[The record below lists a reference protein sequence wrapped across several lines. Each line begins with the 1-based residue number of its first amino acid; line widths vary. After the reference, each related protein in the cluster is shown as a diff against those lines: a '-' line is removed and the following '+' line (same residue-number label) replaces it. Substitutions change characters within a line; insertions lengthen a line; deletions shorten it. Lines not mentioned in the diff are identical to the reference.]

1 MITATNATK
10 RFEDITAVDHI
21 CAEVKDGSVY
31 GLIGSNGAGKSTFLR
46 MLAGILQPD
55 EGTVQID
62 GKDIFENIAMKE
74 RFFFISDEQ
83 FFFPNS
89 TPKEMKNYYKRFYSK
104 FDEARYRKLMN
115 GFGLDENR
123 KLRTF
128 SKGMKKQVSVI
139 CGVCS
144 GTDYLFC
151 DETFDGLDPVV
162 RQTVKSLFAE
172 DVADRGLTP
181 IIASHNLRELEDIC
195 DHVGLL
201 HRGGILFS
209 RDLDDMKLG
218 MYKMQCIF
226 PNPLPDS
233 AWEGFDILHKEQR
246 GSLYTITA
254 RGSREELLALGKQV
268 FDEVKAAITPEA
280 QQVITDNLGSF
291 DKYLTAVIEDA
302 VLHIKNEDPYL
313 TLSGELLD
321 GVTIGGAEDGVS
333 RR

>member
-62 GKDIFENIAMKE
+62 GADIFENIAMKE

-209 RDLDDMKLG
+209 RELEDMKLG
-218 MYKMQCIF
+218 IHKVQCAFSDEHTKEDFAPLEVLRFEKRGNLCTLTVRGDEETIMRTVYEKLPLFAELIPLTLEEIF
-226 PNPLPDS
+226 IS
-233 AWEGFDILHKEQR
+233 E
-246 GSLYTITA
+246 T
-254 RGSREELLALGKQV
+254 
-268 FDEVKAAITPEA
+268 EVKGY
-280 QQVITDNLGSF
+280 DLKS
-291 DKYLTAVIEDA
+291 
-302 VLHIKNEDPYL
+302 
-313 TLSGELLD
+313 LLF
-321 GVTIGGAEDGVS
+321 
-333 RR
+333 

>member
-62 GKDIFENIAMKE
+62 GADIFENIAMKE

-128 SKGMKKQVSVI
+128 SKGMKKQISVI

-254 RGSREELLALGKQV
+254 RGSREDLLARVNALNPT
-268 FDEVKAAITPEA
+268 FCEMLP
-280 QQVITDNLGSF
+280 
-291 DKYLTAVIEDA
+291 
-302 VLHIKNEDPYL
+302 L
-313 TLSGELLD
+313 TLEEIFINETEVAGYDVKKLLF
-321 GVTIGGAEDGVS
+321 
-333 RR
+333 

>member
-31 GLIGSNGAGKSTFLR
+31 GLIGSNGAGKSTVLR

-62 GKDIFENIAMKE
+62 GEDIFENIAMKE

-151 DETFDGLDPVV
+151 DETFANRLFLRSRPGRSPDGKEPVC
-162 RQTVKSLFAE
+162 
-172 DVADRGLTP
+172 RGCSGQRSD
-181 IIASHNLRELEDIC
+181 AH
-195 DHVGLL
+195 
-201 HRGGILFS
+201 HR
-209 RDLDDMKLG
+209 
-218 MYKMQCIF
+218 
-226 PNPLPDS
+226 
-233 AWEGFDILHKEQR
+233 
-246 GSLYTITA
+246 
-254 RGSREELLALGKQV
+254 LAQP
-268 FDEVKAAITPEA
+268 A
-280 QQVITDNLGSF
+280 
-291 DKYLTAVIEDA
+291 
-302 VLHIKNEDPYL
+302 
-313 TLSGELLD
+313 
-321 GVTIGGAEDGVS
+321 
-333 RR
+333 

>member
-209 RDLDDMKLG
+209 RDLDDISSACTKCSAFSRIRRRIPWKALTFCTRSTRLAVHHHGWQPGRAALQGERADPTFMKCSMTL
-218 MYKMQCIF
+218 
-226 PNPLPDS
+226 
-233 AWEGFDILHKEQR
+233 EEIL
-246 GSLYTITA
+246 
-254 RGSREELLALGKQV
+254 SR
-268 FDEVKAAITPEA
+268 
-280 QQVITDNLGSF
+280 N
-291 DKYLTAVIEDA
+291 
-302 VLHIKNEDPYL
+302 
-313 TLSGELLD
+313 
-321 GVTIGGAEDGVS
+321 GGG
-333 RR
+333 RL

>member
-21 CAEVKDGSVY
+21 CAEVEDGSVY

-139 CGVCS
+139 LGICS
-144 GTDYLFC
+144 NTDYLFC
-151 DETFDGLDPVV
+151 DETFDGLDPVM
-162 RQTVKSLFAE
+162 RQAVKSIFAAEIE
-172 DVADRGLTP
+172 DRNMTP
-181 IIASHNLRELEDIC
+181 VIASHNLRELEDIC

-201 HRGGILFS
+201 HKGGILLS
-209 RDLDDMKLG
+209 KDLDDMKLNIHKIQCVLKEG
-218 MYKMQCIF
+218 MTADDLKGLQI
-226 PNPLPDS
+226 LS
-233 AWEGFDILHKEQR
+233 QEGR
-246 GSLYTITA
+246 GRL
-254 RGSREELLALGKQV
+254 
-268 FDEVKAAITPEA
+268 
-280 QQVITDNLGSF
+280 
-291 DKYLTAVIEDA
+291 
-302 VLHIKNEDPYL
+302 L
-313 TLSGELLD
+313 TLTVRGTKQE
-321 GVTIGGAEDGVS
+321 AEDIMNRYEPVFFECIPLSLEEIFISETEVAGYDI
-333 RR
+333 RKLIF